1 VSARA
6 LAISF
11 FDPAREIYGT
21 ARSGATILFEG
32 RRPTPHADGPAIE
45 QQAGRWRAELA
56 GVLELDLAPIAEPAG
71 LGDELTAEICRVSG
85 RAGGRAV
92 DCLGT
97 VAETHSPPRWDELDA
112 LRSLSALVDEGNA
125 FLALSR
131 RPRGAMGHG
140 QEAVI
145 ARLLRDGRLMD
156 VEEARIST
164 VYDSGGRQRS
174 AGLEL
179 WLPDEEFPHRGSGI
193 VVAGSSLDLEGLRV
207 HTAVFR
213 WRLDGREGIGA
224 YELMVRTEPPA
235 AA

>member
-11 FDPAREIYGT
+11 FDPARDIYGT

-32 RRPTPHADGPAIE
+32 RRPVAHSDGPAIE
-45 QQAGRWRAELA
+45 QEAGRWRAELA
-56 GVLELDLAPIAEPAG
+56 GVLELDLAPVAEPAG
-71 LGDELTAEICRVSG
+71 LGDEVSAEICRVSG
-85 RAGGRAV
+85 RAAGRTV

-97 VAETHSPPRWDELDA
+97 IAETHSPPRWEELDA

-131 RPRGAMGHG
+131 RPRGALGHG
-140 QEAVI
+140 DEHAVG
-145 ARLLRDGRLMD
+145 RLLRDGRLVT
-156 VEEARIST
+156 VEETRIST

-179 WLPDEEFPHRGSGI
+179 WLPDEELPHRGSGI
-193 VVAGSSLDLEGLRV
+193 VIAGSSIELEGLRV

-224 YELMVRTEPPA
+224 YELMVRSEPPA